1 MNSKRLSKLILLTAL
16 ASLLNSCSSA
26 WEDAEK
32 SPVAV
37 RVVEPRR
44 LDLAQRLSYL
54 GTFHARKEMKVIA
67 QVQGTVQTLPVD
79 EGEKMRKGDIIARL
93 YAPEL
98 EASAQRLQADRNY
111 WKQRY
116 ESDQRLL
123 EQKAIPPDQAE
134 ASKRASISA
143 QAAYDEINSRLQKT
157 IEKAVFD
164 GIVLKW
170 YVEPGQHVMPGQP
183 LMLVG
188 NTLNEIRVNVI
199 EEDVRR
205 GLQPGT
211 PAIIKTVHGKTLPA
225 RIAEV
230 APMADAFTRTMTV
243 KIHWADEESF
253 YLASGA
259 SVPVDFILQEN
270 KNTLA
275 VPVSSIGTAESE
287 PYLYLIRE
295 GRAHKQRVRTGI
307 EENGWVAVEFAW
319 NGRDMVAVT
328 NLNSLSDSAAVFAVA
343 LREVR

>member
-1 MNSKRLSKLILLTAL
+1 
-16 ASLLNSCSSA
+16 
-26 WEDAEK
+26 
-32 SPVAV
+32 
-37 RVVEPRR
+37 
-44 LDLAQRLSYL
+44 
-54 GTFHARKEMKVIA
+54 VIA
-67 QVQGTVQTLPVD
+67 QVQGTVQSLPVA
-79 EGEKMRKGDIIARL
+79 EGARIRKGDVLVRL

-116 ESDQRLL
+116 DSDQRLL
-123 EQKAIPPDQAE
+123 EQKAIPSDQAE

-143 QAAYDEINSRLQKT
+143 QAAYDEVNSRLQKT

-188 NTLNEIRVNVI
+188 NTFNEIRVNVI
-199 EEDVRR
+199 EEDVRY

-211 PAIIKTVHGKTLPA
+211 PAIIKTVNGKTLPA

-243 KIHWADEESF
+243 KIHWVEDEPF
-253 YLASGA
+253 YLPNGA
-259 SVPVDFILQEN
+259 SIPIDFILQEN
-270 KNTLA
+270 KNALA
-275 VPVSSIGTAESE
+275 VPGSSIGAAESE
-287 PYLYLIRE
+287 PYLYLIRDE
-295 GRAHKQRVRTGI
+295 RAYKQRVRTGI

-319 NGRDMVAVT
+319 NGSDLVAIT